1 MKTGREWKA
10 EHVIDSVDAF
20 AVDRASSRRTWIVPL
35 ETEVALDRLDVK
47 VPAKFAPDV
56 EIEIRVAGRRVARGP
71 AFLFARD
78 FGDGKMESSILC
90 SRMDLIEIEGPIG
103 TALILRGSTPE

>member
-20 AVDRASSRRTWIVPL
+20 AVDHNTSRRAWIVPL

-56 EIEIRVAGRRVARGP
+56 QISLRVAGHVVGSGP
-71 AFLFARD
+71 AITWTRD
-78 FGDGKMESSILC
+78 FEKPVLC

-103 TALILRGSTPE
+103 TALILRGRTPE